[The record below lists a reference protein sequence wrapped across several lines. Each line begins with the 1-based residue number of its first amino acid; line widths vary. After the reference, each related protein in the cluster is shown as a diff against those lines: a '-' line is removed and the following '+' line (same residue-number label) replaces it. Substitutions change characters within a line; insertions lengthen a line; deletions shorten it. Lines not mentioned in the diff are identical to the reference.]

1 MTRVQWGPTFPGIV
15 KLSSRATTIEP
26 FLAMDVMERAFA
38 MERDGA
44 SVVHLEVGEPEFPPP
59 AAASEALARALVSGA
74 TNYTDSRGLH
84 ELRVAI
90 AEDKSARTGA
100 AVDPERVIVTGGT
113 SPAMLLSFGALLDP
127 GDEVIIPSPHYACY
141 PNFVRFCGAEPVFVP
156 ASPADGWQI
165 DPDAVKRA
173 ITSRTRA
180 IVYGSPA
187 NPTGAIQS
195 REVVEA
201 LAATGVPLVS
211 DEIYDGLVYDDARVV
226 SALEVDSG
234 AWVLDGFSKRYAMTG
249 FRLGYVIA
257 PPEAVRTVQVLHQ
270 NFAISA
276 SEFVQHAGIAA
287 LREGA
292 DSVEE
297 ARRVLAGRRRVLLE
311 GLRSLGFE
319 IARAP
324 AGAFYLFAD
333 ARPFGADSLA
343 LATRILEEARV
354 GVTPGVDFG
363 VAGEGFLRFSYA
375 VSEGQ
380 ITEALAR
387 LGRWVGAR

>member
-1 MTRVQWGPTFPGIV
+1 
-15 KLSSRATTIEP
+15 
-26 FLAMDVMERAFA
+26 MDIMERAFE
-38 MERDGA
+38 MERAGV
-44 SVVHLEVGEPEFPPP
+44 SVVHLEVGEPDFAPP
-59 AAASEALARALVSGA
+59 AAASEALTRALVSGA

-113 SPAMLLSFGALLDP
+113 SPAMLLTFGALLDP

-141 PNFVRFCGAEPVFVP
+141 PNFVRFCGGVPVFVS

-165 DPDAVKRA
+165 DPDAVRRA
-173 ITSRTRA
+173 VTPRTRA

-195 REVVEA
+195 REVVEG
-201 LAATGVPLVS
+201 LAATGVPLIS
-211 DEIYDGLVYDDARVV
+211 DEIYDGLVYDDARVT
-226 SALEVDSG
+226 SALEVDPN

-257 PPEAVRTVQVLHQ
+257 PAEAVRTVQILHQ
-270 NFAISA
+270 NISISA
-276 SEFVQHAGIAA
+276 SEFVQYAGIAA
-287 LREGA
+287 LKDGA
-292 DSVEE
+292 ETVAD
-297 ARRVLAGRRRVLLE
+297 ARRLLAGRRRLLLE

-319 IARAP
+319 VLHP
-324 AGAFYLFAD
+324 PDGAFYLFAD
-333 ARPFGADSLA
+333 ARAFGADSLA
-343 LATRILEEARV
+343 LATRLLEDGHV
-354 GVTPGVDFG
+354 GTTPGVDFG
-363 VAGEGFLRFSYA
+363 AAGEGYLRFSYA

-380 ITEALAR
+380 LGEALAR
-387 LGRWVGAR
+387 LGRCLP